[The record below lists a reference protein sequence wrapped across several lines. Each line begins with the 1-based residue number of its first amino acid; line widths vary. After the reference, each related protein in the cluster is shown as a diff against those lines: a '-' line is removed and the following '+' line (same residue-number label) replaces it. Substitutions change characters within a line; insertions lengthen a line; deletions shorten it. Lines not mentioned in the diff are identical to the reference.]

1 MELKKKLL
9 FEADI
14 TVQKYYEKAWSV
26 MKEVI
31 GKMHQHNK
39 SKRPCRLN
47 VDNKCITLE
56 TEIGKKFNEF
66 FHKNWFITAKK
77 DSYSK

>member
-1 MELKKKLL
+1 
-9 FEADI
+9 
-14 TVQKYYEKAWSV
+14 

-39 SKRPCRLN
+39 SKRPCRRN

-56 TEIGKKFNEF
+56 TEVGKKFNEF
-66 FHKNWFITAKK
+66 FHKNWFITSKK